1 MWLLLYEEECISS
14 KWLLYWT
21 SLEPCHPSWSTHLY
35 EFWIMK
41 NVYLKR
47 SFKLYLSPPPPS
59 GKWTTAHNGH
69 IVHVNFCIIHV
80 SCDITRLLWNHEPSR
95 KPSSLG
101 TFQNNLPWCI
111 FVKCYQV
118 FTFTLW
124 KLKTIESTIKKLG
137 KLKGMRWIP
146 PPRVYP

>member
-1 MWLLLYEEECISS
+1 M
-14 KWLLYWT
+14 
-21 SLEPCHPSWSTHLY
+21 
-35 EFWIMK
+35 
-41 NVYLKR
+41 KR
-47 SFKLYLSPPPPS
+47 SVFHQNGFCIGLAWNLAIQVGALICMNFESWRMYIWRDPSNFISLPPPS